1 MEMLE
6 RLRFCNKQLCL
17 MNCSASIRA
26 APALHQHFKFCPITL
41 LSTYFSN
48 YSQGKLFFPHESITN
63 RNATPGF
70 FNIKNDRV
78 PILKAHNMAFYCPV
92 HYCAEEPLLNDKSF
106 NLFRSSSNI
115 QRVESNLTPA
125 IRRISSVTT
134 CKNVGRYLPSHGSF
148 ILPPTFPC
156 HFITLSPKS
165 ASSIT
170 FSSIDLQKRFKMTKV
185 QAYKRSARAS
195 PSHQSVKAHIGV
207 KRLSAEYV
215 QRNQLLVKQRK
226 NIAFN
231 PAVTRLRHFKIY
243 PGENVKV
250 LKNTSLAAT
259 CDGRVKFSFNPFTKV
274 KYVNILPEQRE
285 ELLPEDLWRYRTEHT
300 RSMEENRHLC
310 FLRTKATP
318 VFPKPL
324 VNPPTKPPP
333 RPRFLGRWDEWEN
346 PSLPD
351 SHYFYK

>member
-1 MEMLE
+1 MS
-6 RLRFCNKQLCL
+6 
-17 MNCSASIRA
+17 CSSWVPA
-26 APALHQHFKFCPITL
+26 APTLHQRLNTRCTSLLSNYFANFPPEKSGFPRESFIANRTANPAICNTKIEIVPSLKIRNVALHRLKNSCSKEPR
-41 LSTYFSN
+41 
-48 YSQGKLFFPHESITN
+48 ES
-63 RNATPGF
+63 
-70 FNIKNDRV
+70 D
-78 PILKAHNMAFYCPV
+78 
-92 HYCAEEPLLNDKSF
+92 
-106 NLFRSSSNI
+106 SSSNLI
-115 QRVESNLTPA
+115 IFSSTRPFVESRFNPA
-125 IRRISSVTT
+125 VLNISGVTT
-134 CKNVGRYLPSHGSF
+134 DKTVGRFLLPHGRSF
-148 ILPPTFPC
+148 LTSTSLYQILTLPPKMVT
-156 HFITLSPKS
+156 
-165 ASSIT
+165 SIT
-170 FSSIDLQKRFKMTKV
+170 FNHPDFVQKRFKMTKV
-185 QAYKRSARAS
+185 QAYRRSARAS
-195 PSHQSVKAHIGV
+195 PCHQSVKAHIGV

-259 CDGRVKFSFNPFTKV
+259 CDGRVKFSFNPFTKI
-274 KYVNILPEQRE
+274 KFVNILPEKRE

-351 SHYFYK
+351 SRYFYK